1 MRTCAPLPL
10 HDIIQC
16 ACLFLVSGVDRLQS
30 HLWYVVSCMRRSS
43 CFEVAGG
50 QVGPLSFASTYLAAY
65 CKQAAENNRRRSCRL
80 CSLSRPNVEL
90 RLCVDRNLVSS
101 SCFPGSGLLRC
112 CAGTPAE
119 IWSLWQIRWRC
130 TCCYC
135 ALYTVLENW
144 SSAPAVKRAFIPGSW
159 CHHAIST
166 V

>member
-1 MRTCAPLPL
+1 M
-10 HDIIQC
+10 
-16 ACLFLVSGVDRLQS
+16 QS
-30 HLWYVVSCMRRSS
+30 HLWYIVSCMRRSS

-119 IWSLWQIRWRC
+119 IWSLWQNPV
-130 TCCYC
+130 
-135 ALYTVLENW
+135 ALYMLLLCSVQGFGELEQRT
-144 SSAPAVKRAFIPGSW
+144 SSQKGIYPGKLVPPRYLHGLDASGIW
-159 CHHAIST
+159 TQILCCRVCPSIHA
-166 V
+166 